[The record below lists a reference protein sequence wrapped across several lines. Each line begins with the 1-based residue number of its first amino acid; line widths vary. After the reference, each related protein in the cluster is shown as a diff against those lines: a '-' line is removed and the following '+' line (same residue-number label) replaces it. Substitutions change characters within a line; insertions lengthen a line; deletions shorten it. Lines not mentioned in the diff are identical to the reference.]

1 MIESVCVFCGSSDKV
16 APAYL
21 KSADAMGRAIARRG
35 ITLVY
40 GGGGT
45 GLMGA
50 VADGALAEGGRVLG
64 ILPRLFDSPVL
75 RHGRLSELRLV
86 DSMHERK
93 AMMVE
98 ESHGFIAL
106 PGGFGTLEELF
117 EVLTW
122 AQIGLHHRP
131 VGLLNADGY
140 FDSLLQWMERAAAE
154 GFIYPE
160 HRGLYVWATE
170 PEGLLDGLNGY
181 RRPEGLE
188 RWMTRTEADR

>member
-1 MIESVCVFCGSSDKV
+1 MIERVCVFCGSSDKV
-16 APAYL
+16 SPAYVQV
-21 KSADAMGRAIARRG
+21 AVDMGRAIARRG
-35 ITLVY
+35 LSLVY

-50 VADGALAEGGRVLG
+50 LADGALAEGGHVIG
-64 ILPRLFDSPVL
+64 VLPRLFDSPAL
-75 RHGRLSELRLV
+75 RHAGLAELRLV

-98 ESHGFIAL
+98 ISHAFVAL

-122 AQIGLHHRP
+122 AQIGLHQRP
-131 VGLLNADGY
+131 VGLLNAQAY
-140 FDSLLQWMERAAAE
+140 FAPLLEWMEHAAAE

-160 HRGLYVWATE
+160 HRSLYVSANE
-170 PEGLLDGLNGY
+170 PDALLDRLNGFE
-181 RRPEGLE
+181 RPEGLE
-188 RWMTRTEADR
+188 RWMTRTEVDR

>member
-1 MIESVCVFCGSSDKV
+1 MIESVCVFCGSSDSV
-16 APAYL
+16 ASVYL
-21 KSADAMGRAIARRG
+21 QAADAMGRAIARRG
-35 ITLVY
+35 VTMVY

-50 VADGALAEGGRVLG
+50 VADGALAEGGRVVG

-93 AMMVE
+93 AMMIEV
-98 ESHGFIAL
+98 SQGFVAL

-131 VGLLNADGY
+131 VGMLNANGY
-140 FDSLLQWMERAAAE
+140 FGDLLRWMERAAAD

-160 HRGLYVWATE
+160 HQGLYVWASE
-170 PEGLLDGLNGY
+170 PEALLEGLESY

>member
-1 MIESVCVFCGSSDKV
+1 MIESVCVFCGSSDNV
-16 APAYL
+16 APAYRQA
-21 KSADAMGRAIARRG
+21 ADAMGRAIARRG
-35 ITLVY
+35 AALIY

-45 GLMGA
+45 GLMRA
-50 VADGALAEGGRVLG
+50 VADGALAEGGRVVG

-75 RHGRLSELRLV
+75 RHSRLTEMRLV

-98 ESHGFIAL
+98 ASQGFVAL

-122 AQIGLHHRP
+122 AQIGLHQRP
-131 VGLLNADGY
+131 VGLLNANGY
-140 FDSLLQWMERAAAE
+140 FDDLLHWMERAAAD

-160 HRGLYVWATE
+160 HRSLFVWASQAE
-170 PEGLLDGLNGY
+170 ALLDGLESY

>member
-1 MIESVCVFCGSSDKV
+1 METICVFCGSSDNV
-16 APAYL
+16 APEYVRA
-21 KSADAMGRAIARRG
+21 AEAMGRTIARRG
-35 ITLVY
+35 LTMVY

-50 VADGALAEGGRVLG
+50 VADGALAEGGRVVG
-64 ILPRLFDSPVL
+64 ILPRMFDSPVL
-75 RHGRLSELRLV
+75 RHGRLTDLRLV

-93 AMMVE
+93 ATMVE
-98 ESHGFIAL
+98 LSQAFVAL

-122 AQIGLHHRP
+122 AQIGLHQRP
-131 VGLLNADGY
+131 VGMLNTDDYYAHLLR
-140 FDSLLQWMERAAAE
+140 WMERAAME

-160 HRGLYVWATE
+160 HRQLYVWASE
-170 PEGLLDGLNGY
+170 PEALLDGLEAY

>member
-1 MIESVCVFCGSSDKV
+1 MMESVCVFCGSSDDV
-16 APAYL
+16 APEYL
-21 KSADAMGRAIARRG
+21 RVADAMGRAIARRG
-35 ITLVY
+35 LTMIY

-50 VADGALAEGGRVLG
+50 VADGALAEGGQVVG
-64 ILPRLFDSPVL
+64 ILPRMFDSPVL
-75 RHGRLSELRLV
+75 RHGRLTDLRLV

-93 AMMVE
+93 ATMVE
-98 ESHGFIAL
+98 LSHAFVAL

-122 AQIGLHHRP
+122 AQIGLHQRP
-131 VGLLNADGY
+131 IGLLNTDDYYAD
-140 FDSLLQWMERAAAE
+140 LLRWMERAAAE

-160 HRGLYVWATE
+160 HRQLYVWAGE
-170 PEGLLDGLNGY
+170 PEPLLDGLAAY

>member
-1 MIESVCVFCGSSDKV
+1 MIESVCVFCGSSDNV
-16 APAYL
+16 PSVYL
-21 KSADAMGRAIARRG
+21 QAADAMGRAIARRG
-35 ITLVY
+35 VTLVY

-50 VADGALAEGGRVLG
+50 VADAALAEGGRVVG

-75 RHGRLSELRLV
+75 RHGRLSELRVV

-98 ESHGFIAL
+98 VSQGFVAL

-131 VGLLNADGY
+131 VGLLNANDY
-140 FDSLLQWMERAAAE
+140 FGDLLRWMERAAAD

-160 HRGLYVWATE
+160 HQGLYVWASE
-170 PEGLLDGLNGY
+170 PEALLEGLESY

>member
-1 MIESVCVFCGSSDKV
+1 MIESVCVFCGSSDSV

-21 KSADAMGRAIARRG
+21 QAADAMGRAIARRG
-35 ITLVY
+35 ATLVY

-50 VADGALAEGGRVLG
+50 VADGALAEGGRVVG

-75 RHGRLSELRLV
+75 RHGRLSELRVV

-98 ESHGFIAL
+98 VSQAFVAL

-131 VGLLNADGY
+131 VGLLNAMDY
-140 FDSLLQWMERAAAE
+140 FGDLLRWMERAAAD

-170 PEGLLDGLNGY
+170 PEALLDGLEGY